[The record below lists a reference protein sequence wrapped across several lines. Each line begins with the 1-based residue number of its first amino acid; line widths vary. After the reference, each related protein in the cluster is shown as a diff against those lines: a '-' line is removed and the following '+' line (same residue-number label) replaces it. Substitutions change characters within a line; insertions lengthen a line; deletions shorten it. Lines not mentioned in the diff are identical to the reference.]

1 MQPSSDPG
9 TPEIFPEEWV
19 EGMDM
24 KAYSRRQVETMG
36 RVDRDENTL
45 WKSVISQRIM
55 VNQMYQSG
63 YWTVNALHDQLQDLW
78 FEYYVAGKSIS
89 GDSPAQDRLVIRLI
103 QTQSMGS
110 LANDKS
116 PTVAIDVARTVD
128 GVLWTDLPYLA
139 TDMRELWTANCPV
152 MAAYERA
159 NLSSFLAKL
168 ASLRLCNDQLCT
180 VALMVLRDALE
191 ISRPLGEDKACH
203 EKSSEGTVADLTVKD
218 LLPSACAWLEG
229 AGGRIIQ
236 LADLG
241 WHDCMD
247 EIAAPGSLYK
257 EENPVDTVLPGFS
270 VGRWMFWFRRLSAIE
285 SEANRVD
292 LGDMIAQAKRFM
304 MMHIRETNSGVIAVL
319 EASGIT
325 P

>member
-55 VNQMYQSG
+55 INQMYQSG
-63 YWTVNALHDQLQDLW
+63 YCTVNTLHDQLQDLW

-103 QTQSMGS
+103 QTQSLGS

-116 PTVAIDVARTVD
+116 PTAAIDAARTVD

-139 TDMRELWTANCPV
+139 TDMRELWTANYPV

-168 ASLRLCNDQLCT
+168 ASLRLCNDQLCN

-203 EKSSEGTVADLTVKD
+203 EKSSEGTVADLTVND
-218 LLPSACAWLEG
+218 L
-229 AGGRIIQ
+229 R
-236 LADLG
+236 LA
-241 WHDCMD
+241 
-247 EIAAPGSLYK
+247 
-257 EENPVDTVLPGFS
+257 
-270 VGRWMFWFRRLSAIE
+270 
-285 SEANRVD
+285 
-292 LGDMIAQAKRFM
+292 
-304 MMHIRETNSGVIAVL
+304 
-319 EASGIT
+319 
-325 P
+325 